1 MPRQIVFTPK
11 AGKPPASYSQA
22 VKAAGLVFVSG
33 TAPHDPTTGAIVGT
47 TIQEQVRQSLTNISA
62 ILEAAGSSLD
72 RVVSATIVLADE
84 DDWAGMNEEWLR
96 WFPANP
102 PARQGAKLPARIPGL
117 KVSIAVIAEA

>member
-1 MPRQIVFTPK
+1 MPRQIVFTPN
-11 AGKPPASYSQA
+11 AAKPPASYSQA

-33 TAPHDPTTGAIVGT
+33 TAPHDPKTGEIVGT
-47 TIQEQVRQSLTNISA
+47 TVQEQVRQSLTNISA
-62 ILEAAGSSLD
+62 ILEAAGTSLD

-117 KVSIAVIAEA
+117 KVSIAAIAEA